1 MLSEMSIEKYRVI
14 FRQQF
19 GVELTRDEAIDQA
32 NRLLNLARI
41 VHQPMPKAWE
51 GRYDELLRQRNVN
64 EDEDEKRD
72 HELPT

>member
-1 MLSEMSIEKYRVI
+1 MLSETSIERYRAI

-19 GVELTRDEAIDQA
+19 CVELTRDEAIEQA

-51 GRYDELLRQRNVN
+51 GRYDELLRQKYVN
-64 EDEDEKRD
+64 ENEKRD
-72 HELPT
+72 HELPS